1 MACMFVGSATARNS
15 RLPRRNTG
23 STRCL
28 ARSLSLTRR
37 TVSRSRF
44 SPSRSS
50 SGTPNSFEAATAM
63 SRALAAPLDTSWV
76 TTLVLRSR
84 AVLIASSIA
93 RSSTTP
99 SCTRRWGSPPRPPR
113 AEPSAKEALSFM
125 GLRLTGPGAC
135 EVEVQFT
142 REGVA
147 RNCQILADS
156 EARGRFGGG
165 VRVTLGSGGQK
176 KAPARGRGFDVVRNE
191 ISKRLL
197 AFSRD
202 VLGFDG
208 PRSGNRQLARR
219 GGRIRVGRARP
230 IDITRRARNKR
241 FSQDV
246 RGQNQRLPV
255 DLRRVCT
262 VRDDDVAVGGIDC
275 DAVYV
280 LGRLECI
287 DPFV

>member
-37 TVSRSRF
+37 TLSRSRF
-44 SPSRSS
+44 SASRSS

-63 SRALAAPLDTSWV
+63 SRAFAAPLDTNWV
-76 TTLVLRSR
+76 TTLALRSR
-84 AVLIASSIA
+84 AVLMASSIA

-156 EARGRFGGG
+156 EAPGRFGGG
-165 VRVTLGSGGQK
+165 VRVTLGS
-176 KAPARGRGFDVVRNE
+176 
-191 ISKRLL
+191 
-197 AFSRD
+197 
-202 VLGFDG
+202 
-208 PRSGNRQLARR
+208 
-219 GGRIRVGRARP
+219 
-230 IDITRRARNKR
+230 
-241 FSQDV
+241 
-246 RGQNQRLPV
+246 RGQNQRLRV
-255 DLRRVCT
+255 GLRRVCT
-262 VRDDDVAVGGIDC
+262 VRDDDVAVGGIDR
-275 DAVYV
+275 DAAYV
-280 LGRLECI
+280 LGRLECTG
-287 DPFV
+287 PFG